1 MQVVGYVGV
10 STSEQASSG
19 AGLEAQRRAII
30 AECKRRGWH
39 LVETLED
46 AGYSARDLRRP
57 GIQEALKALEAGK
70 ASALV
75 VAKLDRLSRSM
86 LDFSKL
92 MANATQE
99 HWALVALDVAVDT
112 STPSGE
118 AMANMLATF
127 SQFERRLISQRTKEA
142 LAVKKAQGVSPPSIP
157 AEIARRIVHMRS
169 EGMTLQA
176 IAGPAERGRGA
187 DRARRQAVA
196 ADIAAGSSLHV
207 EEVSRVGSWSRRG
220 CVRATVGGQG
230 GGAARPRSRER
241 LRRRVYFR
249 VSQEP
254 GRGGRPRTRSGRR
267 RGDRHAGACRL
278 GGAICRCYG
287 RAASEAWEAAG

>member
-1 MQVVGYVGV
+1 MTPRGWNRRGRGIGGSAPMQVLGYVRV
-10 STSEQASSG
+10 SASEQASSG

-30 AECKRRGWH
+30 VECRRRGWH

-92 MANATQE
+92 MAKATRE
-99 HWALVALDVAVDT
+99 HRALVALDVAVDT

-118 AMANMLATF
+118 AMANMLATS

-142 LAVKKAQGVSPPSIP
+142 LAVKKASGVRLGRPPTLP
-157 AEIARRIVHMRS
+157 AAVVRRIQR
-169 EGMTLQA
+169 
-176 IAGPAERGRGA
+176 P
-187 DRARRQAVA
+187 RARGDTLAKIADDLNQAGVPTA
-196 ADIAAGSSLHV
+196 QGGARWYA
-207 EEVSRVGSWSRRG
+207 
-220 CVRATVGGQG
+220 ATV
-230 GGAARPRSRER
+230 RHVL
-241 LRRRVYFR
+241 LR
-249 VSQEP
+249 
-254 GRGGRPRTRSGRR
+254 T
-267 RGDRHAGACRL
+267 A
-278 GGAICRCYG
+278 
-287 RAASEAWEAAG
+287 

>member
-1 MQVVGYVGV
+1 MTPRCANSRGRGKGGLAPMRVLGYVRV
-10 STSEQASSG
+10 STSEQANSG

-30 AECKRRGWH
+30 AECRRRGWQ

-57 GIQEALKALEAGK
+57 GIQEALKALEEAK

-92 MANATQE
+92 MAKATQE

-142 LAVKKAQGVSPPSIP
+142 LAVKKAEGVRLGRPSTMP
-157 AEIARRIVHMRS
+157 KAVVRRIQR
-169 EGMTLQA
+169 Q
-176 IAGPAERGRGA
+176 
-187 DRARRQAVA
+187 RARGDSLRKI
-196 ADIAAGSSLHV
+196 ADDLNRAGV
-207 EEVSRVGSWSRRG
+207 PT
-220 CVRATVGGQG
+220 AQG
-230 GGAARPRSRER
+230 GARWYAAT
-241 LRRRVYFR
+241 LRHVLL
-249 VSQEP
+249 
-254 GRGGRPRTRSGRR
+254 RT
-267 RGDRHAGACRL
+267 A
-278 GGAICRCYG
+278 
-287 RAASEAWEAAG
+287 